1 VTDPSSS
8 DSTGDGT
15 SGDGISNDGTGDD
28 ERGGQD
34 SSKDMTAASHQEV
47 ADLVDELEEKVLA
60 EAGDPQRK
68 IADEA
73 GASGTD
79 RGAGD
84 AEPPV

>member
-1 VTDPSSS
+1 MTDSSS
-8 DSTGDGT
+8 SGSTGYGT
-15 SGDGISNDGTGDD
+15 SDDATGGD

-34 SSKDMTAASHQEV
+34 SSRDMTAASPQEV

-73 GASGTD
+73 DASGTD